1 MKLLFSYPL
10 LFLFAEQDVIPE
22 TVDSIEQMLQAS
34 CCCYQKALALES
46 HDQQKSNLQRRL
58 GNIHNE
64 LGVLY
69 MNLAAGSIIATE
81 HFEACLIFG
90 RSLNLHLIVEI

>member
-1 MKLLFSYPL
+1 MKLFHSYPL

-22 TVDSIEQMLQAS
+22 TVDSMEQMLQAS

-69 MNLAAGSIIATE
+69 MNLAAGSIILIE
-81 HFEACLIFG
+81 HFG
-90 RSLNLHLIVEI
+90 SHLSFRKGQICILV

>member
-1 MKLLFSYPL
+1 MKLLLFLSYPL
-10 LFLFAEQDVIPE
+10 LFLFAEQGVIPE
-22 TVDSIEQMLQAS
+22 IVDSMEQMLQAS
-34 CCCYQKALALES
+34 CSCYQKALALES

-69 MNLAAGSIIATE
+69 MNLAAGKIIVTE
-81 HFEACLIFG
+81 NLRACLVFG
-90 RSLNLHLIVEI
+90 RTLICILV

>member
-1 MKLLFSYPL
+1 MWIVLSYPL
-10 LFLFAEQDVIPE
+10 LLLFAEQDVIPE
-22 TVDSIEQMLQAS
+22 TVDSMEQMLQAS

-58 GNIHNE
+58 GSIHNE

-69 MNLAAGSIIATE
+69 MNLAAGNIILTE
-81 HFEACLIFG
+81 HSGAWLVFERIQICIL
-90 RSLNLHLIVEI
+90 V

>member
-1 MKLLFSYPL
+1 MKLFLSYPL

-22 TVDSIEQMLQAS
+22 TFDSMEQTLQAS

-46 HDQQKSNLQRRL
+46 HDQQKSNLERRL

-69 MNLAAGSIIATE
+69 MNLAAGSIILIE
-81 HFEACLIFG
+81 HFGACLSFG
-90 RSLNLHLIVEI
+90 SSLIWILV